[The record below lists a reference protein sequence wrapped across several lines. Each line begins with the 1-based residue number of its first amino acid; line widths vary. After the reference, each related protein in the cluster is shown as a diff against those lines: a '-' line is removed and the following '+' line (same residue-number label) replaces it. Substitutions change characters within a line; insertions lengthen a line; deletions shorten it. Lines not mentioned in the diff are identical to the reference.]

1 MVGCESRKKN
11 RGDVFRVKSKSKKGG
26 KQKMSKKIEI
36 YVTVTVMDEAVE
48 LVRSR
53 IKDAIYREIEK
64 NGTIEKFGVK

>member
-1 MVGCESRKKN
+1 
-11 RGDVFRVKSKSKKGG
+11 
-26 KQKMSKKIEI
+26 MSKKIEI

-64 NGTIEKFGVK
+64 NGTIEKFRVK